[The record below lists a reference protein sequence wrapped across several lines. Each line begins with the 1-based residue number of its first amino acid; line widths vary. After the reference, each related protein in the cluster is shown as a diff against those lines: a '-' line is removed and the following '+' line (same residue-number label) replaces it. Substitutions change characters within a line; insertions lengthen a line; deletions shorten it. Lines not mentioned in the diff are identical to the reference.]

1 MNFLSKE
8 RICCRTEICSW
19 RGLSKPLSLVIG
31 ILYHLLA
38 KHDIIGIS
46 YFKVVIELNLDYTGL
61 LPSSIYEW
69 KGDRICEL
77 YAVKLRM
84 TAPRAIEVR
93 YAFPYTETVWPM
105 VGLSTAEHSFM
116 IAQMIVPTYMEF
128 LELFP
133 YKDILPEQLE
143 SEALHHDDAEALTG
157 DAATDVDGVTR
168 AMKDAAEAKS
178 IARQYSGLVCHSYM
192 RVRHESYEARES
204 YLSKLVKMYD
214 AVDLVLFA
222 QYCVQNGVGMIARG
236 RKEDEYV
243 LKAFGQESVVDPRTH
258 KEIKEYLADGTR
270 SEVPISEVM
279 YGHSLP
285 RVERLER
292 PELTGLFKLL
302 CARAF
307 EFPFEKYNLINLPMD
322 FAKLA

>member
-1 MNFLSKE
+1 
-8 RICCRTEICSW
+8 
-19 RGLSKPLSLVIG
+19 
-31 ILYHLLA
+31 
-38 KHDIIGIS
+38 
-46 YFKVVIELNLDYTGL
+46 
-61 LPSSIYEW
+61 
-69 KGDRICEL
+69 
-77 YAVKLRM
+77 
-84 TAPRAIEVR
+84 
-93 YAFPYTETVWPM
+93 M

-178 IARQYSGLVCHSYM
+178 IARQQYSGLVCHSYM

-243 LKAFGQESVVDPRTH
+243 LKALVKKALLIRGRIRKLKSILRM
-258 KEIKEYLADGTR
+258 GR
-270 SEVPISEVM
+270 
-279 YGHSLP
+279 
-285 RVERLER
+285 
-292 PELTGLFKLL
+292 GLRCRF
-302 CARAF
+302 RG
-307 EFPFEKYNLINLPMD
+307 D
-322 FAKLA
+322 V